1 MINLATAHYGSI
13 AALITLPVFATA
25 LGQARIAKAAFA
37 ALNQQPAHDAGI
49 KKIFFAGIALS
60 ETVALIA
67 VLTTAY
73 LLTSPLTHA
82 VQIYARIGTCMT
94 IIIPSV
100 IIAYFGSL
108 STAQAIGSAA
118 RQPFLTNQI
127 LSFMIITQSLMQTP
141 VIFCAIFALIIQS
154 QAASI
159 VTMPAALQLL
169 AVGLTL
175 SLSSIGPCFGLSHF
189 IAQACYCLRYNRTA
203 FSKLF
208 SFTFITQAIIE
219 TPFLFGLATAIVM
232 LQLTEVT
239 LMKSI
244 ALLCA
249 AFSLGFATLPV
260 SIVSARASAKV
271 LEGIALTPEYA
282 PLLGR
287 FSLFCQAFIDTTA
300 VYGLIIALMLIAY

>member
-1 MINLATAHYGSI
+1 MINLAAAHYGSI
-13 AALITLPVFATA
+13 ALLITLPVFATA

-37 ALNQQPAHDAGI
+37 ALNQQPAHDTGI
-49 KKIFFAGIALS
+49 KKLFFAGIALS

-73 LLTSPLTHA
+73 LFSTPLSVD

-94 IIIPSV
+94 IIIPCLIV
-100 IIAYFGSL
+100 AYFGSF
-108 STAQAIGSAA
+108 SIVQALGSAA

-127 LSFMIITQSLMQTP
+127 LSFMLITQSLMQTP
-141 VIFCAIFALIIQS
+141 VIFCAIFALIIQY
-154 QAASI
+154 QAATVS
-159 VTMPAALQLL
+159 TLSGALQLL

-175 SLSSIGPCFGLSHF
+175 SLSCIGPCFGLSHF
-189 IAQACYCLRYNRTA
+189 IAQACYSLRFNRIA
-203 FSKLF
+203 FSKIF

-232 LQLTEVT
+232 LQLTEIT

-249 AFSLGFATLPV
+249 ALSLGFATLPV
-260 SIVSARASAKV
+260 SVVSARAAAKV
-271 LEGIALTPEYA
+271 LQGIAISPENA
-282 PLLGR
+282 IILSR

-300 VYGLIIALMLIAY
+300 VYGLIIALLLISY